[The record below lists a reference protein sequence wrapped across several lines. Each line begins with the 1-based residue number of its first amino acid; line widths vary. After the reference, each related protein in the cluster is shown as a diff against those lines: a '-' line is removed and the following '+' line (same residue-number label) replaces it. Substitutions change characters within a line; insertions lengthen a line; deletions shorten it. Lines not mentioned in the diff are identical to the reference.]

1 MSNFN
6 PGQRVSVHNQEASV
20 TEVNEKVV
28 DGETVQMLTVH
39 PPIVYMSVVR
49 HVVTSKEAVLCEEM
63 VDELV

>member
-28 DGETVQMLTVH
+28 DGEIVQILTVH
-39 PPIVYMSVVR
+39 PPIVYMSVVQ
-49 HVVTSKEAVLCEEM
+49 HFVSSKEAVLCEEM